1 MVITLIGYRGSGK
14 TVVAEPL
21 ARRLGWS
28 WIDADVVIERQAGR
42 SIREIFER
50 DGEAGFRR
58 MERAVIRELLL
69 GTQLVIAAGGG
80 AILDGDTRRDLRAAG
95 PVIWLAASVETLLE
109 RIEGDCTTPER
120 RPGLTGQAP
129 RDEVASV
136 LAERLPWYQEC
147 ATVSVATDNQ
157 TIEQVVDQIWRSV
170 KDVISEN

>member
-14 TVVAEPL
+14 TAVAEPL

-42 SIREIFER
+42 SIREIFEC

-58 MERAVIRELLL
+58 MERGVIKELLQ
-69 GTQLVIAAGGG
+69 GQQLVISAGGG

-95 PVIWLAASVETLLE
+95 PVIWLAASVETLIE
-109 RIEGDCTTPER
+109 RIEADGTTPDR
-120 RPGLTGQAP
+120 RPGLTSQSP

-136 LAERLPWYQEC
+136 LAERLPWYQAC
-147 ATVSVATDNQ
+147 ATQTVVTDNQ
-157 TIEQVVDQIWRSV
+157 TVAQVVDQIWRSV
-170 KDVISEN
+170 VDVISEN